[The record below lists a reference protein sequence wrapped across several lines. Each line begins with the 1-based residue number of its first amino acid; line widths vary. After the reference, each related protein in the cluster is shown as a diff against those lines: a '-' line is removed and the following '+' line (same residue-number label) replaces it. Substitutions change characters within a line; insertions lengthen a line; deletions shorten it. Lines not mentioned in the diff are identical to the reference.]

1 MGLLD
6 SLLQEREVCDLD
18 AMAEEDVNFDLTAKK
33 KKKKK
38 KTPFDLDGLEGAEEE
53 AGSAATEAAGEEE
66 PVKKEKKEKKVDFE
80 DDGANVDDIDL
91 ESFGKKK
98 KKKKRGEG
106 LDDLGDVKEALPEA
120 EDDDMDLDLDSFG
133 TKKKKKKKKK
143 HDLDNLDDADED
155 KENEG
160 DISTDPWTGSDRD
173 YQYDELLDRVFG
185 IMRDKNPEMV
195 GGKQKKF
202 VMRPPQVVRVGSKK
216 TAFANF
222 IEIAKMLHRPPK
234 HLLQFLFAELGT
246 SGAIDGNNQLI
257 IKGRFQQKHI
267 ENVLRRYIKEYV
279 TCHTCRSPD
288 TILTKEGRLFFLQC
302 MTCHSSC
309 SVQTIKTGFQA
320 ITGKRKKMN

>member
-1 MGLLD
+1 MT
-6 SLLQEREVCDLD
+6 
-18 AMAEEDVNFDLTAKK
+18 EEDLNFDLSAKK

-38 KTPFDLDGLEGAEEE
+38 KTAFDPDGGEGIQEEAAPAPAEEE
-53 AGSAATEAAGEEE
+53 ED
-66 PVKKEKKEKKVDFE
+66 PVKEKKEKKKVVFDAE
-80 DDGANVDDIDL
+80 DSANVDDIDL

-98 KKKKRGEG
+98 KKKKRGDG
-106 LDDLGDVKEALPEA
+106 LEDLNDVKEALPEA
-120 EDDDMDLDLDSFG
+120 DDDDIDLENFG
-133 TKKKKKKKKK
+133 KKKKGGKKKGRK
-143 HDLDNLDDADED
+143 NLDDLDDGGED
-155 KENEG
+155 KENE
-160 DISTDPWTGSDRD
+160 DENADPWKDSDRD
-173 YQYDELLDRVFG
+173 YQYDELLQRVFT

-195 GGKQKKF
+195 SGKQKKF
-202 VMRPPQVVRVGSKK
+202 VMRPPQVMRVGSKK

-222 IEIAKMLHRPPK
+222 VEIAKMLHRQPK

-246 SGAIDGNNQLI
+246 SGAIDGSNQLI

-288 TILTKEGRLFFLQC
+288 TILNKETRLFFLQC

-320 ITGKRKKMN
+320 ITGKRKDVKAKA